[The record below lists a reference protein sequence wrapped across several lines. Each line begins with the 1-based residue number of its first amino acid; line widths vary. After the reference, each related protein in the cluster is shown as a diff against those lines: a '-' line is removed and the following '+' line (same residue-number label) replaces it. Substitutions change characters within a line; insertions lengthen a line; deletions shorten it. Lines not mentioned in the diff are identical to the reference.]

1 MGRVTKGITLK
12 QGFTLVELSIV
23 IIIIGFLIAG
33 ISAGTSL
40 IKQAE
45 INSIISDIQNNQTS
59 YNNFV
64 LRYGAVP
71 GDMADAVA
79 YFNNCAATNTKC
91 NGNGNGLIEFATG
104 LPDETYSA
112 WRVLSL
118 ANMISAGIVLI
129 PDSWVG
135 VELLGS
141 TIPVSKIT
149 GAGYIMSGPNFNF
162 GAGTLSPW
170 VDGLTNAVFIG
181 KVSTTGLGNAVL
193 KPEDSFNIDKK
204 VDDGSID
211 VTGAFAGGI
220 TGNFRSTGGA
230 DAVVAIGATACS
242 DVNGHYTLTT
252 LQPACVSGLALN

>member
-1 MGRVTKGITLK
+1 MGRVTKGIALK

-79 YFNNCAATNTKC
+79 YFNNCAQTNLNC
-91 NGNGNGLIEFATG
+91 NGLIEFATG
-104 LPDETYSA
+104 LPDESYSA
-112 WRVLSL
+112 WRTLSL

-129 PDSWVG
+129 PDGWVG

-149 GAGYIMSGPNFNF
+149 GAGYIMSGPNTNF

-170 VDGLTNAVFIG
+170 IDGLTNAVFIG
-181 KVSTTGLGNAVL
+181 KVSATGLGNAVL
-193 KPEDSFNIDKK
+193 KPEDSYNIDKE

-230 DAVVAIGATACS
+230 DAVITIGATACS
-242 DVNGHYTLTT
+242 NVNGHYTLTT